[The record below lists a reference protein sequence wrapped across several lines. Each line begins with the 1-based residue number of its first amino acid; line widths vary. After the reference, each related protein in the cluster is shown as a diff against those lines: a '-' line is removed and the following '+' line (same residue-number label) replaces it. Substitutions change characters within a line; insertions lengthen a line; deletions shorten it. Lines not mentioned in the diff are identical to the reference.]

1 MNNPLVSIICVCKN
15 RKEYIRQCVES
26 VLSQNYEN
34 FEFLIQDGASTDGT
48 VEIIQEYRDD
58 RIKLVSEPDSGPGEA
73 FVRALHR
80 IRGSIW
86 GSCLSDE
93 AMLPHA
99 VRWAV
104 NSFSARAET
113 AVIYGDSHIINKTG
127 VVIQSTRTHYWD
139 YVKYLC
145 CELVPPF
152 SATFFRTDCFRKI
165 GYDRYNDCGEFDI
178 WLACRAEL
186 RLFVRHG
193 NN

>member
-73 FVRALHR
+73 LVRALHR

-93 AMLPHA
+93 AMRPHA
-99 VRWAV
+99 VTTACTAAATAGSLATSQASPRCLPP
-104 NSFSARAET
+104 NSCARACT
-113 AVIYGDSHIINKTG
+113 AAACTS
-127 VVIQSTRTHYWD
+127 S
-139 YVKYLC
+139 
-145 CELVPPF
+145 
-152 SATFFRTDCFRKI
+152 SATR
-165 GYDRYNDCGEFDI
+165 
-178 WLACRAEL
+178 
-186 RLFVRHG
+186 
-193 NN
+193 